1 MSFEVFFYAIAAIFL
16 AELGDK
22 TMLATI
28 CLSAQY
34 RRPML
39 VLLAAMLALTAST
52 VIAVIIGMFLASTL
66 PLDLIMY
73 IAGALF
79 IIMGLYTLATSGRN
93 EAVGEVS
100 SGTFWSM
107 FSLVFIAELGD
118 KTQIAAFALSAQST
132 APLLVFIGAIIG
144 FFFVTLLGAIIGDR
158 IAERAPIVWIKR
170 VTGIFFILIGIL
182 SIFGIIS

>member
-1 MSFEVFFYAIAAIFL
+1 MSFEIFFYAIVAIFL
-16 AELGDK
+16 PELGDK

-66 PLDLIMY
+66 PLNLIMY

-79 IIMGLYTLATSGRN
+79 IIKGLYTLATS
-93 EAVGEVS
+93 
-100 SGTFWSM
+100 
-107 FSLVFIAELGD
+107 
-118 KTQIAAFALSAQST
+118 
-132 APLLVFIGAIIG
+132 
-144 FFFVTLLGAIIGDR
+144 
-158 IAERAPIVWIKR
+158 
-170 VTGIFFILIGIL
+170 
-182 SIFGIIS
+182 